1 MPVRPEDDLLLL
13 RDLATGSFRADAE
26 VTMMSDSAF
35 TSVEQLM

>member
-1 MPVRPEDDLLLL
+1 MIFWSKGICARIFSAEE
-13 RDLATGSFRADAE
+13 E

>member
-1 MPVRPEDDLLLL
+1 MAVGAEDDLLVLGICWRIVSAL
-13 RDLATGSFRADAE
+13 DE